1 MARFLRPSR
10 PSQRGQSTS
19 EFLIAMVV
27 CIPLYLAVDYAG
39 KYGDLQHSAVQASRY
54 AAFQR
59 VLEPSTGKLSDDMI
73 KDQTKA
79 RFFLDGDRN
88 GGKIDSA
95 DTAGSISD
103 DTDQPVLWR
112 DNGNNALLQSPSQ
125 ITVDFGSVDMAPP
138 GSVAWAID
146 GLAWTAGLEYNKTG
160 RLATV
165 ELNLVNKMDMASDTP
180 IELKI
185 GAATAAAA
193 GGWGSSGRNMTK
205 DKASTIVPSS
215 MVPSFITDII
225 DVAIGLFEDSGGPQF
240 GCIKP
245 DVVAPDR
252 LEPFS
257 GTEGC

>member
-1 MARFLRPSR
+1 MARFPSLSR
-10 PSQRGQSTS
+10 LSQRGQSTS

-59 VLEPSTGKLSDDMI
+59 VLEPNAGKLSDETI
-73 KDQTKA
+73 RDQTRA

-88 GGKIDSA
+88 DGKLDSS
-95 DTAGSISD
+95 DTAGSIGD

-112 DNGNNALLQSPSQ
+112 DNANNALLVSPAQ
-125 ITVDFGSVDMAPP
+125 VTVDFGNVAMSPPASV
-138 GSVAWAID
+138 SWAID
-146 GLAWTAGLEYNKTG
+146 GLAWTAGQNYTGG

-165 ELNLVNKMDMASDTP
+165 ELNLVNKMDMASESP
-180 IELKI
+180 IPLKI

-193 GGWGSSGRNMTK
+193 GGWGSSGRAMTK

-215 MVPSFITDII
+215 LVPSFVTDII